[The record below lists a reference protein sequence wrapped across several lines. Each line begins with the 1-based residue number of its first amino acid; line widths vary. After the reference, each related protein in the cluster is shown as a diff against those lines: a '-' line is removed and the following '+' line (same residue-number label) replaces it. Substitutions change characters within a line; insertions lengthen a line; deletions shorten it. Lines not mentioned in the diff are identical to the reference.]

1 MELSEE
7 ISRTYGMQQ
16 AFSHQVAESTLRLVG
31 SEGLEEAE
39 DLRQHR
45 MTLWAVWAG
54 DSQIRLRRSWET
66 TENAKTM
73 CLLNFYQRIQSS
85 LREHMLGGSRGQ
97 IQHHIGT

>member
-1 MELSEE
+1 MEISEE

-16 AFSHQVAESTLRLVG
+16 ASSHQVAESTLRLVG

-39 DLRQHR
+39 GLRQHR

-73 CLLNFYQRIQSS
+73 SLELLPKDSIIIARTHVGWFP
-85 LREHMLGGSRGQ
+85 
-97 IQHHIGT
+97 GTNTRPY